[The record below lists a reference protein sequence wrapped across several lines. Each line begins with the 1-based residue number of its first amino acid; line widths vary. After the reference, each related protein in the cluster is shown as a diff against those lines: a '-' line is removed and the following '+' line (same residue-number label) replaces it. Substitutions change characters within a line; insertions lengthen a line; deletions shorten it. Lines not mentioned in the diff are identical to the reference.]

1 MMPRFAT
8 HATLVFATTLLV
20 PKDVFHVKNGQAL
33 RGELS
38 ATILQYWLLL
48 IMLLTRHR
56 RPSVSVV
63 PNPAQIRILPFPVLS
78 GLKIVVT
85 PLPRT
90 ASLAAIALRL
100 VSLRELAL
108 FQPQRIIQTL
118 RQEVLSQPLQTCLFW
133 ITRA

>member
-48 IMLLTRHR
+48 ITLLTRHR